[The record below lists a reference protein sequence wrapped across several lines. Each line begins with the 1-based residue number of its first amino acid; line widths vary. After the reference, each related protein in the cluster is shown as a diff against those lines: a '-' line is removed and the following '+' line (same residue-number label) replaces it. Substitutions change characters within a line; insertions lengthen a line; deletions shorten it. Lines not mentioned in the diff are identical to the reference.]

1 MWSVAREL
9 EKREGGSKMAIGTDE
24 LQERLAK
31 SAKKRAEKVAVAHQE
46 RADLRWEAAPRN
58 NVQYVHVRLLSRDG
72 CSVSP
77 FGGVTIAI
85 ESPPTPSE
93 HSLCRRYGV
102 GICSLSDQFSR
113 AVGRKYANRML
124 KHGAITTTLPV
135 KTAQS
140 TGHAPRSKQDVT
152 IEATEMSFALLMAS
166 YYICMIGT
174 PFAKEYTQLLLYAAS
189 PKEQKARKLAQ
200 KVQALTPLVMAVVQK
215 FAPELLKK

>member
-1 MWSVAREL
+1 
-9 EKREGGSKMAIGTDE
+9 MAIGTDE

-31 SAKKRAEKVAVAHQE
+31 SAKKRAEKVAVARQE
-46 RADLRWEAAPRN
+46 REDLRREAAPRN
-58 NVQYVHVRLLSRDG
+58 NVQYVHVRFLSKDG

-77 FGGVTIAI
+77 FGGVTVAI
-85 ESPPTPSE
+85 ESPPTPSG

-124 KHGAITTTLPV
+124 RDGAITTTLPV
-135 KTAQS
+135 KTARN

-152 IEATEMSFALLMAS
+152 IEANEMSFALLMAS

-200 KVQALTPLVMAVVQK
+200 KVRALTPLVMAAVQK
-215 FAPELLKK
+215 FAPELLEK

>member
-1 MWSVAREL
+1 
-9 EKREGGSKMAIGTDE
+9 
-24 LQERLAK
+24 
-31 SAKKRAEKVAVAHQE
+31 
-46 RADLRWEAAPRN
+46 
-58 NVQYVHVRLLSRDG
+58 
-72 CSVSP
+72 
-77 FGGVTIAI
+77 
-85 ESPPTPSE
+85 
-93 HSLCRRYGV
+93 
-102 GICSLSDQFSR
+102 
-113 AVGRKYANRML
+113 ML